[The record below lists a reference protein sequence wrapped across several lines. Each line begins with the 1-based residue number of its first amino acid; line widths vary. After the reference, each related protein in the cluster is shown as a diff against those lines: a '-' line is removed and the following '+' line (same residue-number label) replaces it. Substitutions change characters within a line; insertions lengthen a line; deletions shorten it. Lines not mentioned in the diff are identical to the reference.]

1 MTDGSAY
8 EAALAPWDRPAR
20 GGVAAGVIKGG
31 QVVFRG
37 EVGFANLEHS
47 VRVHPG
53 TRFQIAS
60 LSKQFLGA
68 LALLLSDAGHLRLD
82 DDVRQKSPLLQQYA
96 NIITLRQL
104 LSHTSGLLDTFD
116 VLTLAGAK
124 VETPV
129 SKETIAE
136 LFKKQHHL
144 NFSTGEGFA
153 YSNGGFEIAAS
164 IIEDA
169 MGSSLVDLYHS
180 HFFKSIGMTS
190 TVLIN
195 YDNTV
200 VEGEASGYLVH
211 KGEAK
216 RATHGM
222 PFNGGAGILS
232 TLDDMLLWE
241 QYLLRNGDK
250 ASLLSRMETPPA
262 FSNGALSLYGLGTY
276 VDKWRGLKISGHGGL
291 LPGFV
296 AQVVRCSAEC
306 TSVVVLSNSSDVDS
320 NSLARGML
328 KAALSGRGS
337 DFDQQANIAAG
348 RYFDAAKNELFEV
361 QHDGQKVW
369 ALTHGWRVPLTVQ
382 PDHSII
388 FDDPLLD
395 GRLVGSDYLEL
406 VEWGRIWPLRRVA
419 PSQGPESS
427 LDRFVGDFSR
437 DDIPTLLRFS
447 CPTEGLTLSI
457 QGAFGSA
464 NYRLERVEDDMFL
477 GRSPAGTWMPL
488 ELLIRFFDDPDGP
501 ATSIKITTDRTKGIV
516 FSRNKFGTIPW
527 SLE

>member
-1 MTDGSAY
+1 MTDVSAF

-20 GGVAAGVIKGG
+20 GGVAAGVVQGG

-47 VRVHPG
+47 VRVYPG

-68 LALLLSDAGHLRLD
+68 LALLLSDAGHLQLD
-82 DDVRQKSPLLQQYA
+82 DDVRQASPLLHQYP
-96 NIITLRQL
+96 NSITLRQL
-104 LSHTSGLLDTFD
+104 LSHTSGLVDTFD

-129 SKETIAE
+129 SKDTIAE
-136 LFKKQHHL
+136 LFRKQRHL
-144 NFSTGEGFA
+144 NFATGEGFA

-164 IIEDA
+164 IIEDV
-169 MGSSLVDLYHS
+169 MGSSLAALYDRHL
-180 HFFKSIGMTS
+180 FGPIGMTR

-195 YDNTV
+195 RDNTV

-211 KGEAK
+211 EGEAK
-216 RATHGM
+216 RGTHGI

-241 QYLLRNGDK
+241 RYLLGNGT
-250 ASLLSRMETPPA
+250 SLLSRMETPPA
-262 FSNGALSLYGLGTY
+262 FSNGAKNLYGLGTY
-276 VDKWRGLKISGHGGL
+276 VDKWRGLNISGHGGL

-296 AQVVRCSAEC
+296 AQVVRCSAEG

-320 NSLARGML
+320 NGLARGML

-337 DFDQQANIAAG
+337 DSGQQAQIAAG

-361 QHDGQKVW
+361 QHVGQKVW

-382 PDHSII
+382 PDHSIV

-406 VEWGRIWPLRRVA
+406 VEWGQKWPLRRII
-419 PSQGPESS
+419 PSQDAEAG
-427 LDRFVGDFSR
+427 LDRFIGDFSR

-447 CPTEGLTLSI
+447 RPTQGLTLSI

-464 NYRLERVEDDMFL
+464 NYRLERVDDDLFL

-488 ELLIRFFDDPDGP
+488 ELLIRFFDSADGP

-516 FSRNKFGTIPW
+516 FSRNRFGAAPW
-527 SLE
+527 TLE